1 MEMLIKKYQIWVVY
15 WPQLFWTQKLVENK
29 IPNYDKYIT
38 TLDFNKLIAETFTAR
53 LKESN
58 LGTKI
63 DFDEKRTRFNR
74 KITLNKT
81 KYLEIQKKLNSLIR
95 KDHNFFL
102 ARMYFT
108 NNDGSQNTFIYRP
121 TLDMLELKKD
131 EGTDHVLSWKSNGVY
146 NFEL

>member
-29 IPNYDKYIT
+29 ISNHDKYIT

-74 KITLNKT
+74 KITSK
-81 KYLEIQKKLNSLIR
+81 
-95 KDHNFFL
+95 
-102 ARMYFT
+102 
-108 NNDGSQNTFIYRP
+108 QNI
-121 TLDMLELKKD
+121 
-131 EGTDHVLSWKSNGVY
+131 WKSKRS
-146 NFEL
+146 